1 MEREEAAVTGDG
13 RCLGTSAFI
22 RYPAFIWD
30 LAFNRSFTVFLM
42 VFTHIWLFNCD
53 VMFTFTYRPV

>member
-1 MEREEAAVTGDG
+1 VTGDG